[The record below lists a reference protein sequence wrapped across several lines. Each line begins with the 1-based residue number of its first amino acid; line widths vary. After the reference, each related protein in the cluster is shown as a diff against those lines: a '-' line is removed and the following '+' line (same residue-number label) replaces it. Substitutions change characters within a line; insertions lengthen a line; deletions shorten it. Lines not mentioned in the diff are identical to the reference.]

1 MQVVRDFSEDECPS
15 MAAALAYSVL
25 FAMPS
30 LLLIV
35 IFIAGVFLGPEAA
48 SGEIQARLS
57 GSIGSQ
63 TAGQIQTMV
72 SGVATNRTGGI
83 IATTTSERP

>member
-1 MQVVRDFSEDECPS
+1 
-15 MAAALAYSVL
+15 MAAALAYATL

-35 IFIAGVFLGPEAA
+35 IFIAGLVLGPKAA

-57 GSIGSQ
+57 SSIGSQ

-72 SGVATNRTGGI
+72 SGVANNRTGGI
-83 IATTTSERP
+83 VAAHERVERTEGARPG

>member
-1 MQVVRDFSEDECPS
+1 LAVIFQKMNVPQWLLHLRAPS
-15 MAAALAYSVL
+15 F

-35 IFIAGVFLGPEAA
+35 IFIPGVFLGPEAA